1 MKSDYFG
8 ALREA
13 LRRRTAAPTRPSV
26 LTAAA
31 SGQQSARLR
40 RPLGETVS
48 LLRHGIPGRLHPLTM
63 RQPLSH
69 KAPPVP
75 DGASF
80 QTRTFSGP
88 FGTSTC
94 KLYVPRHSGSL
105 NGLVVMLHG
114 CTQNPDDFAIGT
126 GMNDV
131 AEERGLIIA
140 YPAQSPAANPSL
152 CWNWFDVKDRGR
164 GSKEA
169 ATIAGLTKELTAEF
183 KIGRERVFVAG
194 LSAGGAM
201 ACVMAAT
208 YPELCA
214 AVGVHSGLGHRT
226 ADDLVSALAA
236 MRGQQQRRQPHGRA
250 AAVRTIVF
258 HGDADQTVHP
268 RNGHDIVADASADL
282 APGRIESLRGRSA
295 GGIDYQRE
303 IIRNAAGLPVVEHWL
318 LHGMGHAWSGGS
330 AEGSYTDPS
339 GPDASREMV
348 RFFLQ
353 PVETDSAPSA
363 CPRLPAHPAYP
374 R

>member
-1 MKSDYFG
+1 MFP
-8 ALREA
+8 AI
-13 LRRRTAAPTRPSV
+13 P
-26 LTAAA
+26 AA
-31 SGQQSARLR
+31 STGSSSCCMA
-40 RPLGETVS
+40 
-48 LLRHGIPGRLHPLTM
+48 HP
-63 RQPLSH
+63 
-69 KAPPVP
+69 
-75 DGASF
+75 
-80 QTRTFSGP
+80 
-88 FGTSTC
+88 
-94 KLYVPRHSGSL
+94 
-105 NGLVVMLHG
+105 
-114 CTQNPDDFAIGT
+114 NPDDFAIGT
-126 GMNDV
+126 GMNEV

-208 YPELCA
+208 YPELYA
-214 AVGVHSGLGHRT
+214 AVGVHSGLGYRT

-268 RNGHDIVADASADL
+268 RNGHDIVAGASADL
-282 APGRIESLRGRSA
+282 EPGQINRCGADRRAESTTNGRSSATPPAFRWWSTGCCMAWVTPGRAAVR
-295 GGIDYQRE
+295 
-303 IIRNAAGLPVVEHWL
+303 RN
-318 LHGMGHAWSGGS
+318 
-330 AEGSYTDPS
+330 YTDPS

-363 CPRLPAHPAYP
+363 CPRSPAHPAYP